1 MDVPFT
7 CTLSLRRWY
16 SARIVNTASMAATMN
31 KINSRTSMFAV
42 VERLGLLG
50 GTPAVV
56 EGDMRRGADVGMW
69 QVSPSIHDTWA
80 SPWKGFLN
88 GSSEEQDIDGTHT
101 GDKGIKSSSHM
112 VIQRRYSCPVVL
124 HPIQRRPVTPSP
136 CRRRHHPGTQKQPLF
151 IRCLLFSE
159 AVSGCRSH
167 LGRLLRRRFFFG
179 LGAVIQLFRRLAM
192 FDAANT
198 EIWTELSRRVARKR
212 SRSFL
217 SDSNGRDR
225 LCRCVTTSRQLNRI
239 ACHPVSSASVYFRF
253 Q

>member
-1 MDVPFT
+1 MGH
-7 CTLSLRRWY
+7 TLETRGLNRH
-16 SARIVNTASMAATMN
+16 
-31 KINSRTSMFAV
+31 RT
-42 VERLGLLG
+42 
-50 GTPAVV
+50 
-56 EGDMRRGADVGMW
+56 W
-69 QVSPSIHDTWA
+69 
-80 SPWKGFLN
+80 
-88 GSSEEQDIDGTHT
+88 
-101 GDKGIKSSSHM
+101 SSS
-112 VIQRRYSCPVVL
+112 VAILVQSSSTQSSVGQSP
-124 HPIQRRPVTPSP
+124 PSP